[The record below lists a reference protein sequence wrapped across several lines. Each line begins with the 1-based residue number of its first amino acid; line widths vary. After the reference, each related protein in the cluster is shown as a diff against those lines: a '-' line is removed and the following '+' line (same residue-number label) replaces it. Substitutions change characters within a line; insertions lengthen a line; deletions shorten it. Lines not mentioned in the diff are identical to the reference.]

1 VDERM
6 RKRPDTHQIERK
18 DDLKFE
24 AVIDELL
31 AYEALIRKKTV

>member
-1 VDERM
+1 M
-6 RKRPDTHQIERK
+6 KKRPDTHQTERK

-24 AVIDELL
+24 VLIDELL

>member
-18 DDLKFE
+18 EELKFE
-24 AVIDELL
+24 VFIDEFL
-31 AYEALIRKKTV
+31 AYEALIRKKIV